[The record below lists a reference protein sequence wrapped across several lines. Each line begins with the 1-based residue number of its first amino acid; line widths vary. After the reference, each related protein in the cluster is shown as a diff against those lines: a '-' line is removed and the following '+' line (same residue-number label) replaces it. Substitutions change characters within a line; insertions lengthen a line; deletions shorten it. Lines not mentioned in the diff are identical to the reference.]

1 MMTSKLKKIVAL
13 GLCAIMVF
21 TATACGG
28 EDNSQDE
35 DAKTAS
41 ETLLEITDEQEKAA
55 VEDAKKMV
63 DEMEGAPRIVATS
76 PATVDICNKLNLD
89 LVGVCKSNLHET
101 PKKYKKLPK
110 VGMPM
115 SPDMEKVAAVKPDWI
130 LSPVSLKEDL
140 KPKYEAIDT
149 EFGFLNLSS
158 VAGMY
163 RSISELGYIFGKEDE
178 AKVLVDEFKDFYDD
192 YSKKNEGKEK
202 PKVLI
207 LMGLPGSYIVATENS
222 YVGSLVEMAGG
233 ENVYAGSEQEFLTV
247 NTEDMKTKEPD
258 IILRTAHALPDTVV
272 EMFKKEFKENDIW
285 KHFDAVKN
293 DKVYDLTYEN
303 FGMSANFRY
312 PKALAELQPILYP
325 EGKKDQDK
333 AKNNSNKAVNHA
345 KDSQASKKS
354 QD

>member
-1 MMTSKLKKIVAL
+1 MMTSKLKKIIAL
-13 GLCAIMVF
+13 GLCGVMLF

-28 EDNSQDE
+28 
-35 DAKTAS
+35 S
-41 ETLLEITDEQEKAA
+41 ESSESEKSTSPSESLLEITDEQEKAA

-63 DEMEGAPRIVATS
+63 EEMDREPRVIATS
-76 PATVDICNKLNLD
+76 PATVEIFKRLDMD
-89 LVGVCKSNLHET
+89 LVGVCKSNLQKT
-101 PKKYKKLPK
+101 PKRYEKLPK

-115 SPDMEKVAAVKPDWI
+115 SPDMEKVAALKPDWI
-130 LSPVSLKEDL
+130 FSPVSLQGDL
-140 KPKYEAIDT
+140 KPKYEAIDA

-163 RSISELGYIFGKEDE
+163 RSIAELGDIFGKEKE

-192 YSKKNEGKEK
+192 YSKKNAGKEK
-202 PKVLI
+202 PKVMI

-233 ENVYAGSEQEFLTV
+233 ENVYAGTDQEFLTV

-293 DKVYDLTYEN
+293 DRVYDLTYEN

-325 EGKKDQDK
+325 ENKKDLKK
-333 AKNNSNKAVNHA
+333 AKNNSDKAIDDA
-345 KDSQASKKS
+345 KKSEASTKS